1 MRRPRSR
8 GGVAALAVAA
18 TWTWAAGPAL
28 AERADRDKPLNIES
42 NSMMADEAK
51 KTATFEGKVVLT
63 QGSLVIHAERIVV
76 RQDSDGFQYGV
87 ATGNPATFRQKRE
100 TDGEYID
107 GQALRIEYDNRLERV
122 EFFDNA
128 RLRRDSGD
136 DIRGD
141 FISYDAKSERFTVKS
156 AGDTGTAREGRV
168 TATIMPKKRVG
179 TDAPPESEAGR
190 RN

>member
-1 MRRPRSR
+1 MAVR
-8 GGVAALAVAA
+8 AVAG
-18 TWTWAAGPAL
+18 TWIWAAGPAL
-28 AERADRDKPLNIES
+28 AARADRDKPLNIES

-107 GQALRIEYDNRLERV
+107 GQALRIEYDNRLDRG
-122 EFFDNA
+122 EFFDNP
-128 RLRRDSGD
+128 RLRDR
-136 DIRGD
+136 
-141 FISYDAKSERFTVKS
+141 KSTRLNS
-156 AGDTGTAREGRV
+156 
-168 TATIMPKKRVG
+168 
-179 TDAPPESEAGR
+179 SH
-190 RN
+190 